1 MNITNVNNLPQP
13 FVDAVTRE
21 YQYKDKQYSVT
32 SLLKGVCQTLLER
45 RHSDAIEQDVSDMVW
60 MLFGTAAHSILEH
73 SKETSNQLKEN
84 RIAIDV
90 VDYKISGIFDLYDDD
105 TKTVTDYKT
114 GTVWKVMFD
123 EWDDYHKQLLMYAY
137 MLRKI
142 GFDCKNGQIVMILKD
157 HSKTKAKL
165 DPTYPKY
172 PVYVKKFSFTDEDFA
187 NIENFIN
194 ERFKAYKQYE
204 NVPDALLPSCTK
216 EERWH
221 KDDKYAVMKKGRK
234 TAIKLCDSEEEAN
247 SKVAELGTG
256 HYVEFREG
264 KDGRCDDYC
273 QVKDFCPFYRK
284 KQSV

>member
-1 MNITNVNNLPQP
+1 MLLDRHDGPNLGDQRHNKA
-13 FVDAVTRE
+13 DEA
-21 YQYKDKQYSVT
+21 Q
-32 SLLKGVCQTLLER
+32 SLGECGRQNEDGEGASLDLRLTG
-45 RHSDAIEQDVSDMVW
+45 HSARGAES
-60 MLFGTAAHSILEH
+60 
-73 SKETSNQLKEN
+73 SKTDGECC
-84 RIAIDV
+84 A
-90 VDYKISGIFDLYDDD
+90 DD

-172 PVYVKKFSFTDEDFA
+172 PVYVKKFNFTDEDFA